1 MTEPD
6 NDPDGFSVHKTLH
19 DVIYKITPEEAS
31 KSARMGARQVYEE
44 LLRMDPAAAAAERK
58 RKRELKAWRRERKRQ
73 CAEIGRL
80 QIPFVLVGLNVD
92 GGEDEAKAE
101 AAGLIL
107 RVSDRLFADEAPQE
121 LICDLLKV
129 AARWLAPPEAPHG

>member
-1 MTEPD
+1 MSEPD
-6 NDPDGFSVHKTLH
+6 NDPDGFSVHETLH

-31 KSARMGARQVYEE
+31 GVARIGARQVYEE
-44 LLRMDPAAAAAERK
+44 WLRSNPEAAAAERK
-58 RKRELKAWRRERKRQ
+58 RKRELQAWRRERKRQ

-80 QIPFVLVGLNVD
+80 QIPFVLVGFNLN

-101 AAGLIL
+101 AAMLML

-129 AARWLAPPEAPHG
+129 AARWLAPHG